1 MYVISSSMR
10 GHLCSYFVL
19 FTEIKYLRLSEAL
32 LGNQNVS
39 RINKRAPELIL
50 KRDFFCVANY
60 SNRSKKACSCVRL
73 SNISLRS
80 KNPTKIIR

>member
-19 FTEIKYLRLSEAL
+19 FTEIKYLRLSGAL

-50 KRDFFCVANY
+50 KRDFCVANY